1 MVSKRFF
8 IRSLMAVVA
17 GSALVAAQAQDATET
32 TMARVQRTKV
42 LRVGAVAGAVPYF
55 NKDLVSGKWEGF
67 GPDFA
72 ESLAKSLGAK
82 VETVETTWGN
92 AVLDV
97 QTNKID
103 AMFGMAPTPARKEVV
118 NFSDTLFDNTYTAVC
133 KAGVAPKTW
142 EQLNVPDAKVVVD
155 VGSSHDQLATKIL
168 PKANVTR
175 LENSGA
181 ATLSLQTGRS
191 DCQILVILLA
201 EPLLAKRPGL
211 GTMYIPTPVQTAP
224 VSIGIRKEADAS
236 FQKAVNAWLADYR
249 AKGEVRGVI
258 VSNMEKLAG
267 VKAEAF
273 PPEIKF

>member
-1 MVSKRFF
+1 MTSKRTFV
-8 IRSLMAVVA
+8 RLLCVVA
-17 GSALVAAQAQDATET
+17 ASCTFAAAQAQDATES

-42 LRVGAVAGAVPYF
+42 LRVGAVAGAIPYF

-118 NFSDTLFDNTYTAVC
+118 GFSGTLFDNTYTVVC
-133 KAGVAPKTW
+133 KPGMVVKTW
-142 EQLNVPDAKVVVD
+142 EQLNTPDSKVVVD
-155 VGSSHDQLATKIL
+155 VGSSHDQIATKIL
-168 PKANVTR
+168 PKANITR

-191 DCQILVILLA
+191 DCQVLVILLA
-201 EPLLAKRPGL
+201 EPLLAKRASL
-211 GTMYIPTPVQTAP
+211 GTMSVPLPVQTAP
-224 VSIGIRKEADAS
+224 VSIGIRKESDPAFA
-236 FQKAVNAWLADYR
+236 KAVNAWLADVR
-249 AKGEVRGVI
+249 GKGEVRGVI
-258 VSNMEKLAG
+258 VKNMESLAG
-267 VKAEAF
+267 VKPEAF
-273 PPEIKF
+273 PPEVKF

>member
-1 MVSKRFF
+1 MFGR
-8 IRSLMAVVA
+8 RSWVR
-17 GSALVAAQAQDATET
+17 ALVAVAAASALGAAYAQDATET

-42 LRVGAVAGAVPYF
+42 LRVGAVAGAIPYF
-55 NKDLVSGKWEGF
+55 NKDMASGKWEGF

-72 ESLAKSLGAK
+72 ESLAKKLGAK
-82 VETVETTWGN
+82 VETIETTWGN

-142 EQLNVPDAKVVVD
+142 EQLDNPDVKVVVD
-155 VGSSHDQLATKIL
+155 VGSSHDQIATKVL
-168 PKANVTR
+168 PKGNLTR

-224 VSIGIRKEADAS
+224 VSIGLRKEADAS
-236 FQKAVNAWLADYR
+236 FQKAVNTWLAEVR
-249 AKGEVRGVI
+249 ARGEVRSII

-267 VKAEAF
+267 VKPEAF
-273 PPEIKF
+273 PPEVKF